1 MHQFQ
6 VTIDFLKEL
15 RPPPWVLTAII
26 PDGHTTTVTVHTV
39 EETIAFLGRHNGK
52 QNLYYTLNATRT
64 AMSKKPKKADIV
76 AVEYLHADL
85 DPADGESPDDAK
97 ARYLG
102 QLNGSFEPPPTWI
115 VDSGGGIQAGWQMD
129 EPIGLEGDDR
139 EALVAEAENRSK
151 ALMLRLGSEAG
162 TQNID
167 RILRLPGTINIPN
180 AKKLIR
186 VVSLA
191 PRLS

>member
-1 MHQFQ
+1 M
-6 VTIDFLKEL
+6 
-15 RPPPWVLTAII
+15 
-26 PDGHTTTVTVHTV
+26 
-39 EETIAFLGRHNGK
+39 
-52 QNLYYTLNATRT
+52 
-64 AMSKKPKKADIV
+64 
-76 AVEYLHADL
+76 HADL
-85 DPADGESPDDAK
+85 DPADGETPEAAK

-102 QLNGSFEPPPTWI
+102 QLENGFEPPPTWI
-115 VDSGGGIQAGWQMD
+115 VDSGGGIQAGWRMD
-129 EPIGLEGDDR
+129 EPIGLEGADR